1 MNSIQG
7 KISSIE
13 TSGSLSL
20 VGIETGAIHLTS
32 IVIDTP
38 DSLPLLKIGNEV
50 QAIFKETE
58 VAIGLEEKQKIS
70 LQNQLPGTVKRI
82 EVSELLTKVVIQ
94 IETNEISS
102 IITTKALQ
110 TLGLVEGMSV
120 TALIKTNEIMI
131 SE

>member
-20 VGIETGAIHLTS
+20 VGIEAGAVHLSS

-38 DSLPLLKIGNEV
+38 TTLPLLKIGNEV

-58 VAIGLEEKQKIS
+58 VAISTAENQKIS
-70 LQNQLPGTVKRI
+70 LQNQLSGTIKRI

-94 IETNEISS
+94 IEANEVSS
-102 IITTKALQ
+102 IITTKALEN
-110 TLGLVEGMSV
+110 LGLGEEMPV

-131 SE
+131 AE

>member
-1 MNSIQG
+1 MNSISG

-20 VGIETGAIHLTS
+20 VGIEAGSVYLTS

-38 DSLPLLKIGNEV
+38 TTLPLLKIGNKV

-58 VAIGLEEKQKIS
+58 VAIGTEEKQKVS
-70 LQNQLPGTVKRI
+70 LQNQLPGTIKRI
-82 EVSELLTKVVIQ
+82 ETSELLTKVVIQ
-94 IETNEISS
+94 TETNQISS
-102 IITTKALQ
+102 IITTKAVE
-110 TLGLVEGMSV
+110 TLGLVEEMSV